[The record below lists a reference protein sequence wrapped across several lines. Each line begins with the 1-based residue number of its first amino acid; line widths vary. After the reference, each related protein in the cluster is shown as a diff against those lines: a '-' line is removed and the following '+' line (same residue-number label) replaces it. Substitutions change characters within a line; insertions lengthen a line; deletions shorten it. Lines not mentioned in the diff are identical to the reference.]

1 MLKKGVKKKEDVF
14 YALFVDFMDKIIIV
28 GETFLDLV
36 NNYTD
41 VEEKVARLKSLETE
55 CDMETHKILK
65 NLHGSFITPFDRE
78 DMYEITRDM
87 DEIAD
92 ILEEIGNRM
101 LLFDVKSMR
110 PEANSLASIMLQTI
124 RELQVVFKHLHEI
137 NKNSI
142 VKEQIIEVNRLE
154 NEGDL
159 VFRKAMATLFREE
172 KDPIEVIKWKQ
183 LYEMLED
190 GIDSVENVANIIE
203 GVVMKYA

>member
-14 YALFVDFMDKIIIV
+14 YALFVGFMDKIIVV

-36 NNYTD
+36 NDYTD
-41 VEEKVARLKSLETE
+41 VEQKVARLKSLETE

-101 LLFDVKSMR
+101 LLFDVKAMR
-110 PEANSLASIMLQTI
+110 PEANTLASIMLQTI

-159 VFRKAMATLFREE
+159 VFRKAMAALFREE